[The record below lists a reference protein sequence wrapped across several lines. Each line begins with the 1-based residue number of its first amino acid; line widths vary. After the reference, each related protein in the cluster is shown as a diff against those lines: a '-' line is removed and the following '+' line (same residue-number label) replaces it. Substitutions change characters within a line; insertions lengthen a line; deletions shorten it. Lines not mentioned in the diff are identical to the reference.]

1 MEILKYHKDID
12 LLTKLLETDLDDET
26 RKDILELLEAANKER
41 DYA

>member
-26 RKDILELLEAANKER
+26 RKDILELLEVANKER
-41 DYA
+41 DYD